1 MKKKQVIALLM
12 AVMLLLLS
20 ACAQVKPSGG
30 NNAAPSNATNNA
42 NQGSATNEPVKLK
55 LIYQSSYENVAN
67 VMRDELTKAGF
78 VVELSPSA
86 DGASFRE
93 AEKAGNFDI
102 ALASWA
108 NPVGT
113 PDYGCRGIW
122 QSTGDSNLLGVNDP
136 KLDELVIKAA
146 AETPDKYVK
155 TYGEAEKYVV
165 EEMCYMSPIYCARTG
180 RGYTKLLVDETITPN
195 QRWEFLK
202 YVDKAQTETR
212 PLVIAQTGTTFFTWD
227 CIRVDDQASGYA
239 LDEMYIHLLTLQPDW
254 SVSVDQSL
262 SYSYAISEDN
272 TGYYFLLRDD
282 CGFARIDKDGKVY
295 DSGVKVAGEDVV
307 YSLNRAKD
315 PKSTPMHATYSMF
328 SSLEKI
334 EIIEDI
340 AELESVKT
348 GSGKTVREVLE
359 EAKKIDSLVTDR
371 KDVDN
376 AAGKYQVV
384 KCTTSVPYPQILN
397 ALTFHG
403 AGIVD
408 SEWVEN
414 MNKDVDVEKYDAS
427 KDKLYGDSV
436 TTVEGAGF
444 DNQLSLSGNYVL
456 TSMNDYQINFVA
468 NPYIR
473 TNEDNSS
480 IIKNVTLK
488 LIADKDTILS
498 SLRSGDVDYP
508 YQLPET
514 KYELVEKDEKLGITY
529 FPGIRAF
536 MVGYNLHGNSPVSK
550 SADLRKAIASCIKF
564 DDYKAVLSGNAL
576 EIYSPLSTCLDCGNK
591 LVYNDGDTQKYLQ
604 AYYDSLGK

>member
-1 MKKKQVIALLM
+1 MKKKQLIALLM

-20 ACAQVKPSGG
+20 ACAQVKPGNTTTPTNTNTNTNESG
-30 NNAAPSNATNNA
+30 ST
-42 NQGSATNEPVKLK
+42 TNEPVKLK
-55 LIYQSSYENVAN
+55 LIYQSSYENIAN
-67 VMRDELTKAGF
+67 VMRDQLTKAGF
-78 VVELSPSA
+78 VIELSACA
-86 DGASFRE
+86 DGATFRD
-93 AEKAGNFDI
+93 AEKNGNFDI

-122 QSTGDSNLLGVNDP
+122 QSTSDSNLLGVNDA

-146 AETPDKYVK
+146 AQTADQYVK

-180 RGYTKLLVDETITPN
+180 RGYTKLLVDDSVTPN

-202 YVDKAQTETR
+202 YVDKANTDSRT
-212 PLVIAQTGTTFFTWD
+212 LVLAQTGTNFSTWD

-239 LDEMYIHLLTLQPDW
+239 LDEMYIHLVTLQPDW

-315 PKSTPMHATYSMF
+315 PNSTPMHATYSMF
-328 SSLEKI
+328 ASLEKI

-340 AELESVKT
+340 AELENTKT
-348 GSGKTVREVLE
+348 GSGKNVREVLE
-359 EAKKIDSLVTDR
+359 EAKKIDELVTDR

-376 AAGKYQVV
+376 AGGKYQVV

-414 MNKDVDVEKYDAS
+414 MNKDVDVSKYDAT

-436 TTVEGAGF
+436 TTVEGASF

-480 IIKNVTLK
+480 IIKNITLK

-508 YQLPET
+508 YTLPET
-514 KYELVEKDEKLGITY
+514 KYELVEQDSKLGITY

-536 MVGYNLHGNSPVSK
+536 MVGYNLHGNSVVSN
-550 SADLRKAIASCIKF
+550 SVELRKAIASCIKF
-564 DDYKAVLSGNAL
+564 DDYKAVLNGNAL

-591 LVYNDGDTQKYLQ
+591 LVYNEGDTAKYLQ
-604 AYYDSLGK
+604 AYYDSLKK